1 MSKVRTSLRSKES
14 QQIREFL
21 LFPGRQL
28 APVRNTG
35 DTVCP
40 PDRTG
45 SATPRQITPI
55 SGDPRIGIPVAL
67 LEQLTSVE
75 AVRAAATVKEA
86 SMRRVAI
93 ALFPLALV
101 ALLLVPVRA
110 EAITLREIIELT
122 RAGLGEEVLLALI
135 EVDQRVFPTDPET
148 LRMLKQAGVSDRVI
162 VAIVRSGRIPQA
174 VPETM
179 PETMVVPQAAP
190 PEPAAPQV
198 IFIERE
204 RPVVQQIAVPV
215 YVPVVR
221 ASRSDHRHVDDH
233 DRRHIEHR
241 KRAEPVY
248 WGWGGKRR
256 PDAWDSGP
264 FETKAEPV
272 RPKR

>member
-1 MSKVRTSLRSKES
+1 
-14 QQIREFL
+14 
-21 LFPGRQL
+21 
-28 APVRNTG
+28 
-35 DTVCP
+35 
-40 PDRTG
+40 
-45 SATPRQITPI
+45 
-55 SGDPRIGIPVAL
+55 
-67 LEQLTSVE
+67 LTSVE

-86 SMRRVAI
+86 SMRRVVI
-93 ALFPLALV
+93 ALIPLALV
-101 ALLLVPVRA
+101 ALILVPVRA

-148 LRMLKQAGVSDRVI
+148 VRMLKQAGVSERVI

-190 PEPAAPQV
+190 PEPASPQV

-204 RPVVQQIAVPV
+204 RPIVQQVAVPV
-215 YVPVVR
+215 YFPVVR
-221 ASRSDHRHVDDH
+221 ASRSAHRDVDDH
-233 DRRHIEHR
+233 DRRHIDR
-241 KRAEPVY
+241 KHAEPVY

-256 PDAWDSGP
+256 PDAWDPGP
-264 FETKAEPV
+264 NETKAETV